1 MNPYFTVNDSEHFT
15 FYRIPK
21 LLFTDE
27 IYQTVST
34 DAKMLYGLL
43 LDRLSLSE
51 KNDWKDEHG
60 RVYQYFTIHQA
71 QELLHFGHEKV
82 CRLFAELDAAD
93 LIERRRQGQGKA
105 NRMQETLP
113 LIKIPPMHDPDA
125 EIAGLT
131 LTVPS
136 WVSSIERARNNADM
150 NAASTSA
157 KSKLEEAL
165 LSLQKK
171 VSEMLSEIREVD

>member
-60 RVYQYFTIHQA
+60 RVYQYFTLHQA

-105 NRMQETLP
+105 NRIYLKEFTQ
-113 LIKIPPMHDPDA
+113 KSDY
-125 EIAGLT
+125 
-131 LTVPS
+131 
-136 WVSSIERARNNADM
+136 RN
-150 NAASTSA
+150 SRSPGIGR
-157 KSKLEEAL
+157 K
-165 LSLQKK
+165 
-171 VSEMLSEIREVD
+171 

>member
-1 MNPYFTVNDSEHFT
+1 MNPNQPKQYSNTLTSKIRFEKRDKFKRKEEFNEPIFYSQRLRT
-15 FYRIPK
+15 FHLLPK

-93 LIERRRQGQGKA
+93 LIVRRRQGQGKA
-105 NRMQETLP
+105 NRICLKEFTQ
-113 LIKIPPMHDPDA
+113 KSDF
-125 EIAGLT
+125 
-131 LTVPS
+131 
-136 WVSSIERARNNADM
+136 RN
-150 NAASTSA
+150 SRSPGIGR
-157 KSKLEEAL
+157 K
-165 LSLQKK
+165 
-171 VSEMLSEIREVD
+171 

>member
-82 CRLFAELDAAD
+82 SAAC
-93 LIERRRQGQGKA
+93 LQSW
-105 NRMQETLP
+105 MQPTL
-113 LIKIPPMHDPDA
+113 
-125 EIAGLT
+125 
-131 LTVPS
+131 
-136 WVSSIERARNNADM
+136 SSAAVRGRARPT
-150 NAASTSA
+150 AST
-157 KSKLEEAL
+157 
-165 LSLQKK
+165 
-171 VSEMLSEIREVD
+171 

>member
-43 LDRLSLSE
+43 LDWLSLSE

-71 QELLHFGHEKV
+71 QELPLGRMLLHFGHEKV
-82 CRLFAELDAAD
+82 CRLFAELDVAD
-93 LIERRRQGQGKA
+93 LIERRRPGQGKA
-105 NRMQETLP
+105 NRIYLKEFTQ
-113 LIKIPPMHDPDA
+113 KSDY
-125 EIAGLT
+125 
-131 LTVPS
+131 
-136 WVSSIERARNNADM
+136 RN
-150 NAASTSA
+150 SRSPGIGR
-157 KSKLEEAL
+157 K
-165 LSLQKK
+165 
-171 VSEMLSEIREVD
+171 

>member
-60 RVYQYFTIHQA
+60 RVYQYFPSI
-71 QELLHFGHEKV
+71 
-82 CRLFAELDAAD
+82 
-93 LIERRRQGQGKA
+93 RRRSCCISDTKRSAACLQ
-105 NRMQETLP
+105 NWMQPTL
-113 LIKIPPMHDPDA
+113 
-125 EIAGLT
+125 
-131 LTVPS
+131 
-136 WVSSIERARNNADM
+136 SSAAVRGRARPT
-150 NAASTSA
+150 AST
-157 KSKLEEAL
+157 
-165 LSLQKK
+165 
-171 VSEMLSEIREVD
+171 

>member
-1 MNPYFTVNDSEHFT
+1 MTPYFTVNDSEHFT

-82 CRLFAELDAAD
+82 CHLFAELDAAD

-105 NRMQETLP
+105 NRIYLKEFIQ
-113 LIKIPPMHDPDA
+113 KSDF
-125 EIAGLT
+125 
-131 LTVPS
+131 
-136 WVSSIERARNNADM
+136 RN
-150 NAASTSA
+150 SRSPGIGR
-157 KSKLEEAL
+157 K
-165 LSLQKK
+165 
-171 VSEMLSEIREVD
+171 

>member
-71 QELLHFGHEKV
+71 QV
-82 CRLFAELDAAD
+82 CGAGCSRPYRAPPSGAG
-93 LIERRRQGQGKA
+93 QGQ
-105 NRMQETLP
+105 P
-113 LIKIPPMHDPDA
+113 H
-125 EIAGLT
+125 
-131 LTVPS
+131 
-136 WVSSIERARNNADM
+136 
-150 NAASTSA
+150 
-157 KSKLEEAL
+157 L
-165 LSLQKK
+165 LKGVYPK
-171 VSEMLSEIREVD
+171 VRLSEFQKSGNRKEIRLRE

>member
-51 KNDWKDEHG
+51 KNDWKDDGVRKTCHAIRQYQHALNYSEAWMTEY
-60 RVYQYFTIHQA
+60 VYNIV
-71 QELLHFGHEKV
+71 LLAKKEPKP
-82 CRLFAELDAAD
+82 
-93 LIERRRQGQGKA
+93 KA
-105 NRMQETLP
+105 
-113 LIKIPPMHDPDA
+113 
-125 EIAGLT
+125 
-131 LTVPS
+131 
-136 WVSSIERARNNADM
+136 
-150 NAASTSA
+150 
-157 KSKLEEAL
+157 
-165 LSLQKK
+165 
-171 VSEMLSEIREVD
+171 

>member
-60 RVYQYFTIHQA
+60 SLNILGNVAAGDFRNCVPPVP
-71 QELLHFGHEKV
+71 LRHFYAISAWGCV
-82 CRLFAELDAAD
+82 
-93 LIERRRQGQGKA
+93 GK
-105 NRMQETLP
+105 
-113 LIKIPPMHDPDA
+113 
-125 EIAGLT
+125 
-131 LTVPS
+131 
-136 WVSSIERARNNADM
+136 
-150 NAASTSA
+150 
-157 KSKLEEAL
+157 
-165 LSLQKK
+165 
-171 VSEMLSEIREVD
+171 

>member
-60 RVYQYFTIHQA
+60 RVYQYFTIRQA

-93 LIERRRQGQGKA
+93 LIVRRRQGQGKA
-105 NRMQETLP
+105 NRIYLKEFTQ
-113 LIKIPPMHDPDA
+113 KSDF
-125 EIAGLT
+125 
-131 LTVPS
+131 
-136 WVSSIERARNNADM
+136 RN
-150 NAASTSA
+150 SRSPGIGR
-157 KSKLEEAL
+157 K
-165 LSLQKK
+165 
-171 VSEMLSEIREVD
+171 

>member
-51 KNDWKDEHG
+51 K
-60 RVYQYFTIHQA
+60 RVIFTTR
-71 QELLHFGHEKV
+71 K
-82 CRLFAELDAAD
+82 R
-93 LIERRRQGQGKA
+93 ERRSTMNNKNTVPMKPALLRIEQLRPFEGHPYKVQDNEEMAALSESIRENGV
-105 NRMQETLP
+105 LSP
-113 LIKIPPMHDPDA
+113 LIVRSVENCP
-125 EIAGLT
+125 
-131 LTVPS
+131 
-136 WVSSIERARNNADM
+136 
-150 NAASTSA
+150 
-157 KSKLEEAL
+157 
-165 LSLQKK
+165 
-171 VSEMLSEIREVD
+171 IRESLVDKLATSPGMIFPIQTAAGRFSAIFA